1 MVARVRELVDSHQ
14 LARLDRPPPRNA
26 GHEPVAPRQLA
37 KQLLRSRRH
46 GGVLG
51 VADDRRKRPVDVAE
65 HGCGGGIGAQGRN
78 QLGDPRGDGLRRRS
92 RWRVRWRPSRPL
104 VSPPVARDRLLK
116 LVAIATAAGAFSGLL
131 GVGGGTVIVPLLI
144 LWLGYGEREA
154 TGTSLA
160 AIVIIA
166 AYATAGQALYGNVD
180 VAKGA
185 LIARPGTGRRRGRH
199 GPPAAH
205 SRAGCGVALRARS

>member
-1 MVARVRELVDSHQ
+1 M
-14 LARLDRPPPRNA
+14 
-26 GHEPVAPRQLA
+26 
-37 KQLLRSRRH
+37 
-46 GGVLG
+46 
-51 VADDRRKRPVDVAE
+51 
-65 HGCGGGIGAQGRN
+65 
-78 QLGDPRGDGLRRRS
+78 
-92 RWRVRWRPSRPL
+92 
-104 VSPPVARDRLLK
+104 ARDRLLK

-185 LIARPGTGRRRGRH
+185 LVAVPALGGVVAGTALQQRI
-199 GPPAAH
+199 PE
-205 SRAGCGVALRARS
+205 RAVALLFAALLIATAIDLIVA

>member
-1 MVARVRELVDSHQ
+1 M
-14 LARLDRPPPRNA
+14 
-26 GHEPVAPRQLA
+26 
-37 KQLLRSRRH
+37 
-46 GGVLG
+46 
-51 VADDRRKRPVDVAE
+51 
-65 HGCGGGIGAQGRN
+65 
-78 QLGDPRGDGLRRRS
+78 
-92 RWRVRWRPSRPL
+92 
-104 VSPPVARDRLLK
+104 ARDRLLK

-166 AYATAGQALYGNVD
+166 AYATVGQALYGNVD

-185 LIARPGTGRRRGRH
+185 LIAVPALGGVVAGTALQQRI
-199 GPPAAH
+199 PE
-205 SRAGCGVALRARS
+205 RAVALLFAALLIATAIDLIVS